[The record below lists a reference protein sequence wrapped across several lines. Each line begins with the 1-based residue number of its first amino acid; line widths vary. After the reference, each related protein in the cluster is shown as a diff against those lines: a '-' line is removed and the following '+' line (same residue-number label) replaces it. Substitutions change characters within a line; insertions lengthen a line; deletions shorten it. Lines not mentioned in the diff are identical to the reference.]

1 MFRHA
6 LVIGKFYPPHA
17 GHHMLIRH
25 AAEIADH
32 VVVVAMSTVSETIP
46 LADRVAWLSESHRDN
61 PNVAITGIRCD
72 APVDLTSTAVWAA
85 QVACMRAAVH
95 TITDEPIGVVVS
107 SEAYGPELARWF
119 DADHVAVDPDRDRI
133 PISATACRADL
144 AGNWRQL
151 DAPARAGLT
160 TRVVVLGSEST
171 GTTTVSEALAQ
182 RFRERGGIWA
192 ETRWVP
198 EYGRDATEAKL
209 HALREQDPTADMSEL
224 TWTGDDFAHIART
237 QQTLEDDAARD
248 GSPLLV
254 CDTDAVATA
263 VWERRYLGPQ
273 SRFARSTSDGRG
285 RIYLVTDHH
294 GVSFVQDGI
303 RDGEHIRAEMTGWFI
318 DALTRQG
325 LSWVLLTGSL
335 DDRLD
340 LATRVV
346 DRMLEHRST
355 FTPPAVMQ

>member
-1 MFRHA
+1 MFRRA

-25 AAEIADH
+25 AAEIADR
-32 VVVVAMSTVSETIP
+32 VVVVAMSTAAETIS
-46 LADRVAWLSESHRDN
+46 LADRVAWLRESRSHD
-61 PNVAITGIRCD
+61 PNVAVTGIRCD
-72 APVDLTSTAVWAA
+72 APVDLTSTPVWAA
-85 QVACMRAAVH
+85 QVACMRAAIRTV
-95 TITDEPIGVVVS
+95 TDESIDVVVS

-119 DADHVAVDPDRDRI
+119 DADHVAVDPARLRV
-133 PISATACRADL
+133 PISGTACRADL
-144 AGNWRQL
+144 AGNWRRL

-160 TRVVVLGSEST
+160 TRAVVLGSEST
-171 GTTTVSEALAQ
+171 GTTTVSQALAQ
-182 RFRERGGIWA
+182 RFRERGGIWT

-198 EYGRDATEAKL
+198 EYGRDTTDAKL

-224 TWTGDDFAHIART
+224 TWTGEDFALIART
-237 QQTLEDDAARD
+237 QQALEDAAARD

-254 CDTDAVATA
+254 CDTDAFATT
-263 VWERRYLGPQ
+263 VWERRYLGPH
-273 SRFARSTSDGRG
+273 SRFACHTADDRG

-294 GVSFVQDGI
+294 GVPFVQDGI

-346 DRMLEHRST
+346 DRMLTHRSQ
-355 FTPPAVMQ
+355 FTPPTVMQ